1 MTPPPQKP
9 CQVPGCTYQTPA
21 GIPSHELQQGDIRLH
36 LVMVHAEAA
45 AALGAMNNQAVPPGS
60 QSSVKAE
67 KLSRPILGEEITEVD
82 WGFFLSEW
90 DRYKRSTG
98 VTGQNA
104 MDQLWAC
111 AADSL
116 KKSCHQSGATEATT
130 EEQLLEFMKKLSIKA
145 TNKLVNVVQFL
156 SLAQNTDEPVTQ
168 YISRLKGQSS
178 VCDFKI
184 KCSRAGCDTNV
195 SYSDKMVS
203 HQLVRGLEDASIQ
216 EKVLA
221 LAATDKD
228 LDLKKITEFVLAQE
242 SGTRSSKLLGEV
254 AAVSKISDYKRG
266 PANTLPAKTTQDRGD
281 DSIKEK
287 CLYCDKSGHGVHPD
301 VRTREAV
308 CPAWEAKC
316 HSCEVVGHFKSVCR
330 RKKGSAKRVTVKET
344 SDEDSGSDSGRVFTI
359 FPKPPARKHRRR
371 GRRSIKTLPHITK
384 NKLGQW
390 VGAKP
395 NPHPVVIVGVSVS
408 GDSYD
413 QLEIPEPVS
422 HQPTNVQAIADTG
435 ATVLVGGMN
444 LVHQLGVKKH
454 ELIPVSYR
462 VGGVNHGKLELLGG
476 LLVNVSLE
484 DKDHQELCY
493 IAKGVEDLL
502 LSGATMKALGIISE
516 NFPAGNPTTARVQRC
531 ECRLRDGGSENLAR
545 LQHLQLHHYLQH
557 QERQQL
563 QWRPGGGGR
572 R

>member
-1 MTPPPQKP
+1 MAPPTPMDCEVPD
-9 CQVPGCTYQTPA
+9 CQYTTRA
-21 GIPSHELQQGDIRLH
+21 GLPSFEHQFTALRLH
-36 LVMVHAEAA
+36 L
-45 AALGAMNNQAVPPGS
+45 AMAHPEVQLPPQQVPASS
-60 QSSVKAE
+60 QSSSTKAE
-67 KLSRPILGEEITEVD
+67 KLPRPTLGEDVTEVE
-82 WGFFLSEW
+82 WSFFTGEW
-90 DRYKRSTG
+90 QRYKRATG
-98 VTGQNA
+98 VTGQIA

-111 AADSL
+111 ATDSL
-116 KKSCHQSGATEATT
+116 KKSCHQSGATDSTT

-156 SLAQNTDEPVTQ
+156 SLAQDTDEPVTQ
-168 YISRLKGQSS
+168 FVSRLKGQSS
-178 VCDFKI
+178 VCDFEI

-254 AAVSKISDYKRG
+254 AGVSKISDYKRG

-287 CLYCDKSGHGVHPD
+287 CLYCGKSGHGVHPD

-359 FPKPPARKHRRR
+359 FP
-371 GRRSIKTLPHITK
+371 
-384 NKLGQW
+384 KLGQW

-454 ELIPVSYR
+454 ELIPVSYS

-531 ECRLRDGGSENLAR
+531 ECRPRDGGSENLAG
-545 LQHLQLHHYLQH
+545 LQHPQLHHYLQH